1 MTNSP
6 LPFINIT
13 VLLYSF
19 DKIHAALG
27 SKILSKTYLGEIRLI
42 IVWWMLN
49 KPKYTKLSKMT
60 SCSDNLL
67 TRQFWKSAVVC
78 MVRKFI
84 DHRSLRIQNV
94 HHPSTKVENTWEK
107 LRFIS
112 LANILWLFVPW
123 FIAPCSA
130 GKIMS
135 SITCSSMQAVLK
147 INQSFPIHTHTQR
160 SCMRSQATGP
170 CDVMLKRKTTG
181 FQLCW
186 HLPRGKHTHRYLNK
200 TVEIDREI

>member
-1 MTNSP
+1 MQPWGAKFFQKHISEKYVWSLSGGCWTSP
-6 LPFINIT
+6 NIQSFLKWLV
-13 VLLYSF
+13 VLTTYWLDSF
-19 DKIHAALG
+19 ENLQ
-27 SKILSKTYLGEIRLI
+27 LC
-42 IVWWMLN
+42 VW
-49 KPKYTKLSKMT
+49 
-60 SCSDNLL
+60 
-67 TRQFWKSAVVC
+67 
-78 MVRKFI
+78 FI